1 LIKKIEQVKT
11 LLEALPYIKNYK
23 NEIFVIKYGGSAQIN
38 PKLKDKF
45 AQDILLMYLV
55 GIRPVIVHGGGNK
68 ISSML
73 DKLEIKSEFVDG
85 MRVTDEAAMEV
96 VEMVLSGS
104 INNEIT
110 SLINEHGAKALGISG
125 KDAQFLKARA
135 KSDGKYGLVGE
146 ITDIDNSV
154 VQRLIDEKFIPV
166 IAPIASGE
174 TMGHPGYNINADLAA
189 SRIAASLNASKIIF
203 MTDIPG
209 VLDKDK
215 NLLETLSAQEIQD
228 LKDDGTIHGGMIPKV
243 DACLEAING
252 GVAKSHIIDGRVEHA
267 LLLEIFTSEGVGTVI
282 KKEL

>member
-45 AQDILLMYLV
+45 AEDILLMYLV

-73 DKLEIKSEFVDG
+73 DKLEIGSEFIDG

-96 VEMVLSGS
+96 VEMVLSGN

-125 KDAQFLKARA
+125 KDAQFLKAKA
-135 KSDGKYGLVGE
+135 KENGKYGLVGE
-146 ITDIDNSV
+146 ITEIDNSV

-174 TMGHPGYNINADLAA
+174 TIGHPGYNINADLAA

-209 VLDKDK
+209 VLDKEK
-215 NLLETLSAQEIQD
+215 NLLETLSAQEIQN

>member
-1 LIKKIEQVKT
+1 MIKKIEQVKT

-45 AQDILLMYLV
+45 AEDILLMYLV

-73 DKLEIKSEFVDG
+73 DKLEIGSEFIDG

-96 VEMVLSGS
+96 VEMVLSGN

-125 KDAQFLKARA
+125 KDAQFLKAKA
-135 KSDGKYGLVGE
+135 KENGKYGLVGE
-146 ITDIDNSV
+146 ITEIDNSV

-174 TMGHPGYNINADLAA
+174 TIGHPGYNINADLAA

-209 VLDKDK
+209 VLDKEK
-215 NLLETLSAQEIQD
+215 NLLETLSAQEIQN

-243 DACLEAING
+243 DACLEAITG